1 MFGLFGSLGAC
12 GVEPN
17 CCKQCHPGRR
27 SFRGV
32 FFYFLMVFPSST
44 VPTTREFF
52 WVFFVGVC
60 LCVIF
65 FWGGNNLRSQTFLF
79 VGLAILLGRPAAS
92 QTQLA
97 ELMKGFSRSA
107 TCAQNNFGLGL
118 GTVDMGLHDMA
129 TVRLWHVMPPI
140 SGYSTLSVGQ

>member
-1 MFGLFGSLGAC
+1 MESSQAVVNSAIRAEEASEAC
-12 GVEPN
+12 
-17 CCKQCHPGRR
+17 
-27 SFRGV
+27 
-32 FFYFLMVFPSST
+32 FFFLIMVFPSST
-44 VPTTREFF
+44 VPTRGEFS
-52 WVFFVGVC
+52 WVFFVG
-60 LCVIF
+60 
-65 FWGGNNLRSQTFLF
+65 GGKKNLRSQTFLF

-118 GTVDMGLHDMA
+118 GTVDIGLHDMA
-129 TVRLWHVMPPI
+129 MVRLWHVMPPI